1 MTDEEM
7 DAFVLTGK
15 DLSVPEGGPV
25 HVLTERDLSDEELL
39 STRPER
45 KETLDR
51 NFYPYSSSS
60 FSPEPS
66 TGEAIVTDAVEH
78 PLSTIELLTE
88 MALPVANPI
97 GWGLPLAEALSV
109 VRDYAKGTAID
120 KYLPELGSPYRLLE
134 HLDENPGDWLHL
146 IGTQSKLQ
154 DMIANP
160 EDYAE

>member
-25 HVLTERDLSDEELL
+25 HILTEQDLSDEESL

-45 KETLDR
+45 KETLDK
-51 NFYPYSSSS
+51 NFDPYSSLP

-66 TGEAIVTDAVEH
+66 IGETIVTDIVEH
-78 PLSTIELLTE
+78 PLSTIESLTE

-97 GWGLPLAEALSV
+97 GWALPLAEALSAA
-109 VRDYAKGTAID
+109 RGYAKGTAID
-120 KYLPELGSPYRLLE
+120 KYLPELGSPYRLFE
-134 HLDENPGDWLHL
+134 YLDENPGDWLHL
-146 IGTQSKLQ
+146 IGAQGKLQ
-154 DMIANP
+154 GMIANP